1 MQLSFKQENEYNR
14 VAETFRMKN
23 IIVAVGSTRK
33 PKLNAVS
40 EALQTIKP
48 FFPVGVDFQILGRE
62 VASGVSPTPSSRAEL
77 MLGARKRTQA
87 LSHLAAESSEKW
99 DYLVGLE
106 GGLDVIMEDRARRV
120 FLESWAYVTNGTTGH
135 YGRSGSLEIPEVLAA
150 EVLEKG
156 IELSEA
162 IDRFAGE
169 KGVRNLQGA
178 WGVLTL
184 NLIDRQS
191 AFRVGVLA
199 AFAPFYNAGM
209 YSSASAANG

>member
-1 MQLSFKQENEYNR
+1 
-14 VAETFRMKN
+14 VAEKFRMKK
-23 IIVAVGSTRK
+23 IIVAVGSTRM

-40 EALQTIKP
+40 EALQAIEP
-48 FFPVGVDFQILGRE
+48 LFSPAVEFQILGRE
-62 VASGVSPTPSSRAEL
+62 VPSGVSHTPSSRAEL
-77 MLGARKRTQA
+77 MLGARQRTQA
-87 LSHLAAESSEKW
+87 LSRLAVESGEIW

-106 GGLDVIMEDRARRV
+106 GGLDLIVDGGLRRV
-120 FLESWAYVTNGTTGH
+120 FLESWAYVTDGATGH

-169 KGVRNLQGA
+169 QGIRNLQGA

-184 NLIDRQS
+184 NRIDRQS
-191 AFRVGVLA
+191 AFRVAVLA

-209 YSSASAANG
+209 YGDLSAANG